1 MRKGTDRSPSLPF
14 LYHNPRA
21 RRKMLFHTRYGA
33 DPLAAGCYA
42 FF

>member
-21 RRKMLFHTRYGA
+21 S
-33 DPLAAGCYA
+33 PLAAGCYA